1 MANYTTNVSDKTK
14 NKCKQLMLVGGL
26 GLQYFYV
33 GKIKTGLIRL
43 VFGILFWVLFFAGI
57 SEGEVAMIAAGIGS
71 LVAVNLFELAKLSLG
86 KFKDNIGNYV
96 RQ

>member
-14 NKCKQLMLVGGL
+14 LKCKRLMLLGGL
-26 GLQYFYV
+26 GFQYFYV
-33 GKIKTGLIRL
+33 GKIKTGLIRAVL
-43 VFGILFWVLFFAGI
+43 GILLWVLFIRGI
-57 SEGEVAMIAAGIGS
+57 LESETAMIVAGIGF
-71 LVAVNLFELAKLSLG
+71 LLAINLFELIKLSLG